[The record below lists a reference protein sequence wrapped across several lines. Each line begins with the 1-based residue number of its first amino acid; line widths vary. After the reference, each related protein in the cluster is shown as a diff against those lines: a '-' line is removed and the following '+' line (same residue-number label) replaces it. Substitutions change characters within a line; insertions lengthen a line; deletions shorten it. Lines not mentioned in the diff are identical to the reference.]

1 MRETLV
7 SPSALERARVS
18 RDSRFD
24 GRFFVGVKT
33 TGIYCRPICPVRL
46 PRSENVLFFPTA
58 AAAQQDGYRPCLR
71 CRPEVA
77 PGSPAWRGTSAVV
90 SRALRLIS
98 EGAMDCGNTDELATR
113 LGVSGRHL
121 RRLFQQHLGASPAAV
136 ARTRRVH
143 FAKQLLDQ
151 TDLSISE
158 IAFSSG
164 FGSLRRF
171 NSTIRELYGRSPSHL
186 RTPTHGRDSAL
197 GEGLSLRLPYRS
209 PFDWTAMLGFL
220 SARAIPGVE
229 HVDLTHET
237 YARTVELESVA
248 GRVEV
253 RDCSEGNCLK
263 LTILHPKTAAIH
275 FIVER
280 VRNLFDLF
288 GDPHEINELLGRS
301 PILMESVDR
310 FPGLRL
316 PGAWDPFEMTVRA
329 VLGQQI
335 SVPAA
340 TTLAGRI
347 VERFGKKF
355 AKEGYLTHLFP
366 APKVLAEQS
375 CQDLGMPRAR
385 AKTIQD
391 LALAIVEEKLDF
403 GAAPAE
409 VRQQLG
415 SIRGIGPWTIEYVG
429 MRVLGDPDAF
439 PSTDLGVI
447 KAVRRLMLT
456 QVDPA
461 SLAETWR
468 PWRAYAVM
476 HLWRSLAP

>member
-1 MRETLV
+1 MSETLV
-7 SPSALERARVS
+7 SPSVLERARLS

-46 PRSENVLFFPTA
+46 PRSENVLFFPSA

-90 SRALRLIS
+90 SRGLRLIS
-98 EGAMDCGNTDELATR
+98 EGAMDCGNTDKLAIC

-136 ARTRRVH
+136 ARTRRIH

-151 TDLSISE
+151 TNLSMAE

-186 RTPTHGRDSAL
+186 RSPMQGRHTNLD
-197 GEGLSLRLPYRS
+197 EGLSLRVPYRS
-209 PFDWTAMLGFL
+209 PLDWGTLLGFL
-220 SARAIPGVE
+220 SPRAIPGVE
-229 HVDLTHET
+229 HVDLALGT
-237 YARTVELESVA
+237 YARTIELEGVA
-248 GRVEV
+248 GRIEV
-253 RDCSEGNCLK
+253 QDRKESSCLQ
-263 LTILHPKTAAIH
+263 LTIVHPLTAAIQL
-275 FIVER
+275 IVER
-280 VRNLFDLF
+280 TRNLFDLF
-288 GDPHEINELLGRS
+288 ADPHEIGALLGRS
-301 PILMESVDR
+301 SILRESVER
-310 FPGLRL
+310 LPGLRL

-329 VLGQQI
+329 ILGQQI
-335 SVPAA
+335 TVAAA

-347 VERFGKKF
+347 VDRLGRKL
-355 AKEGYLTHLFP
+355 ATNGHLTHLFP
-366 APKVLAEQS
+366 PPAVLARASSQN
-375 CQDLGMPRAR
+375 LGMPAAR
-385 AKTIQD
+385 ADTIQA
-391 LALAIVEEKLDF
+391 LARAIVENKLDF
-403 GAAPAE
+403 RAAPEE
-409 VRQQLG
+409 VRRQLG
-415 SIRGIGPWTIEYVG
+415 SIRGIGPWTVEYVG

-447 KAVRRLMLT
+447 KAIRKITSTSADAAL
-456 QVDPA
+456 
-461 SLAETWR
+461 LAEQWR

-476 HLWRSLAP
+476 HLWHSLTQ